1 MKTNARN
8 RQTGFTLIEV
18 IVTLVLVAVMAAM
31 LTSFFGTS
39 LTQSSAPIAR
49 LKEASNLQLVMENI
63 VSDYNSL
70 NALNLRYKWQPSNNY
85 RVGSIVTPKT
95 IPVSPDGGH
104 YYKCTGAGSSGTT
117 EPNPWPTATG
127 GTVTDGTVTWKESGN
142 IIWQKS
148 HSYLVGDIVVP
159 INNNGHYY
167 QCTIAGM
174 SGANEPAKTAWL
186 PTTLLSSPWTV
197 TDGAVTWTEAGTI
210 LASTDPNTTK
220 TILKDNLSYYLN
232 NDAARYD
239 KREPIGYEVVD
250 LEFIQFGGSPLTE
263 VAAGDSGTSSEKN
276 NLKVTIKDKNS
287 GRTLTS
293 IFTIR

>member
-39 LTQSSAPIAR
+39 LTQSSAPIER

-63 VSDYNSL
+63 VSDYNRL
-70 NALNLRYKWQPSNNY
+70 NALNLRYKWQPSNDY

-95 IPVSPDGGH
+95 IPATPDGGH
-104 YYKCTGAGSSGTT
+104 YYKCTVAGISGTT
-117 EPNPWPTATG
+117 EPSWPIANG
-127 GTVTDGTVTWKESGN
+127 GTVPDGTVTWKESGS

-148 HSYLVGDIVVP
+148 YAYAVGDIVVP

-167 QCTIAGM
+167 KCTTAGT
-174 SGANEPAKTAWL
+174 SGANEPTKTAWL
-186 PTTLLSSPWTV
+186 PTTVPSSPWTV

-210 LASTDPNTTK
+210 LSSPDTTNTV
-220 TILKDNLSYYLN
+220 LKDNLYYYLN

-239 KREPIGYEVVD
+239 KREPIVYEVVA

>member
-1 MKTNARN
+1 MKTNAKN

-39 LTQSSAPIAR
+39 LTQSGAPIAR

-63 VSDYNSL
+63 VSDYNRL
-70 NALNLRYKWQPSNNY
+70 NALNLRYKWQPSNDY

-95 IPVSPDGGH
+95 IPATPDGGH
-104 YYKCTGAGSSGTT
+104 YYKCTGAGTSGTT

-186 PTTLLSSPWTV
+186 PTTSPWTV

-210 LASTDPNTTK
+210 LASADPNTTK
-220 TILKDNLSYYLN
+220 TILKDNLSYYLTSN
-232 NDAARYD
+232 PARYGN
-239 KREPIGYEVVD
+239 GYSVVTG
-250 LEFIQFGGSPLTE
+250 ETKFIKFNTTTNIE
-263 VAAGDSGTSSEKN
+263 EASGNTDEKC
-276 NLKVTIKDKNS
+276 NLKVTIKDSNS